1 MRYPA
6 CDCLSVDV
14 IFLSISWI
22 ILVGSFSSI
31 TSLENIDEFELED
44 ELVDEDLDLL
54 KRFLYLRQSFSKSLV
69 RFLRLKVYSNYI
81 DKIW

>member
-1 MRYPA
+1 MRYPV
-6 CDCLSVDV
+6 CDGFSVNV

-31 TSLENIDEFELED
+31 TSLEDIDEFELED

-54 KRFLYLRQSFSKSLV
+54 KRFLYLRCVFFKTEE
-69 RFLRLKVYSNYI
+69 
-81 DKIW
+81 